1 MTIFSQEFV
10 NIYLLVFITGKY
22 RYTSYDDRVIQK
34 DNKLGFCSENLQVK
48 ELMSRLSEMELDDPN
63 DARFGNKKFFVNRQ
77 FLDAYVLTFG
87 DKESGASHSHYL
99 QALFNCKS
107 SKRLFRI

>member
-48 ELMSRLSEMELDDPN
+48 ELMSRLSEMELDEPN

-77 FLDAYVLTFG
+77 FLDAYVLTFW

-99 QALFNCKS
+99 QAL
-107 SKRLFRI
+107 L